1 MEAQILESLKGGG
14 WGPGFL
20 GLRDVEAG
28 DPASWELG
36 LGIPGLKWKEE
47 LRTSLLGGGGK
58 ESSER
63 PDSCVWRGEAGVQDS
78 WVLWKEGAEVPHP
91 LVS

>member
-20 GLRDVEAG
+20 GLREVEAG

-47 LRTSLLGGGGK
+47 LRTSLLGRGGE

-63 PDSCVWRGEAGVQDS
+63 PDSCV
-78 WVLWKEGAEVPHP
+78 
-91 LVS
+91 